1 MIKIISDSEISKLLD
16 FAFERS
22 LRDYTMIALTLVTG
36 LRCSEAI
43 GLFIE
48 DVAPFG
54 DISTILTIPGRIAKN
69 QKKREIPM
77 NEATRS
83 FLKNFIEFKTH
94 SNEPTSPKSFLFISK
109 HTHRQLSS
117 RDFQRI
123 VKTFSIRTIG
133 RPITP
138 HTLRH
143 TFATRLLKHTNLRVI
158 QELLGHTSIQTT
170 QIYTHVSSEDSRLA
184 VNMLTN
190 HIAAN

>member
-1 MIKIISDSEISKLLD
+1 MIKIISDSEISNLLD

-43 GLFIE
+43 GLFVE

-83 FLKNFIEFKTH
+83 FLHNFIKWKIL
-94 SNEPTSPKSFLFISK
+94 SNEPTAPNSFLFVSK

-158 QELLGHTSIQTT
+158 QELLGHSSIQTT
-170 QIYTHVSSEDSRLA
+170 QIYTHVSTEDSRLA

-190 HIAAN
+190 HIAGN